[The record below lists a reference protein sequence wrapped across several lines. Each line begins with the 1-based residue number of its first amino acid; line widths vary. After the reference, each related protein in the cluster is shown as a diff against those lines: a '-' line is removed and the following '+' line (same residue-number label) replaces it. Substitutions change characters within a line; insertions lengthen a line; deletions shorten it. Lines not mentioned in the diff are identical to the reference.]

1 MFSRLFQA
9 LEQEKHLL
17 RRRLQTTE
25 EENEARLLELQS
37 DVRDLTAK
45 LDQRENSVK
54 QVFIIFKSKK
64 FAILHHFHSL
74 YNFFG

>member
-54 QVFIIFKSKK
+54 QVFISYFVT
-64 FAILHHFHSL
+64 
-74 YNFFG
+74 N